1 MKVIHISASY
11 KPAYIY
17 GGPIMSVAQL
27 CQALTE
33 CNTDNQVEVEVLT
46 TTANGKTEL
55 NIDQEQPILI
65 DGVKVFYFKRLT
77 KDHTHFSITLLWRL
91 WKEIMGHKKAKTE
104 LVIHI
109 HAWWN
114 LVSILSCQI
123 SKYHHIEV
131 ILSPRGM
138 LTKYTLKNK
147 NVSFK
152 SIIHN
157 IIGKRLLK
165 YCHIHATTEKEKK
178 DILQLVKPVSITVI
192 PNLVFSPKLINSTC
206 APSLQ
211 QHPFPT
217 KNNTFK
223 LIFLSR
229 IEQKKGIELL
239 LESLSRLTIDWSLTI
254 AGNGDQEYLN
264 HLKLKAKKLSI
275 TEHLTWLGHV
285 NNANKFNL
293 IAAHELL
300 LLTSYNENF
309 ANVVIES
316 LSVGTPVLI
325 SREVGLSDYVEA
337 NQLGWTANLNQEE
350 ISKAIVN
357 AYNNINARYKIRNTA
372 PQKIAADFDKKVLV
386 RHYTFL
392 YKKALDH

>member
-27 CQALTE
+27 CEALTE
-33 CNTDNQVEVEVLT
+33 CSEHNQVDVEVLT

-55 NIDQEQPILI
+55 NVNQGQSILT
-65 DGVKVFYFKRLT
+65 DGVKVTYFKRLT
-77 KDHTHFSITLLWRL
+77 KDHTHFSPALLWTL
-91 WKEIMGHKKAKTE
+91 WKEIKKHQKIKSE

-114 LVSILSCQI
+114 LVSILSCQVA
-123 SKYHHIEV
+123 KYHHIKV

-138 LTKYTLKNK
+138 LTKYTLENK
-147 NVSFK
+147 NVSLK

-157 IIGKRLLK
+157 ILGKQLLK

-178 DILQLVKPVSITVI
+178 DILALVKPKSIQVI
-192 PNLVFSPKLINSTC
+192 PNLVFSPKLINSSNV
-206 APSLQ
+206 PSSQ
-211 QHPFPT
+211 QLPLPI
-217 KNNTFK
+217 KNSTFK

-229 IEQKKGIELL
+229 IEQKKGVELL
-239 LESLSRLTIDWSLTI
+239 FEALSLLTIDWSLTI
-254 AGNGDQEYLN
+254 AGNGEQDYLN
-264 HLKLKAKKLSI
+264 HLKLKAKELAI

-285 NNANKFNL
+285 NNTNKFNL

-316 LSVGTPVLI
+316 LSVGTPVLL
-325 SREVGLSDYVEA
+325 SKEVGLADYVEA
-337 NQLGWTANLNQEE
+337 NQLGWVANLDKKE
-350 ISKAIVN
+350 ISKEIVN
-357 AYNNINARYKIRNTA
+357 TYHNINARFKIRNTA
-372 PQKIAADFDKKVLV
+372 PQQIANDFDKKALV
-386 RHYTFL
+386 GHYISL
-392 YKKALDH
+392 YKKDFDY